1 METNDTNKKSE
12 KIIHKELSYKV
23 GGILYQAHTKLGRY
37 ALENQYSNII
47 ENILKQ
53 EKIPYEREKSVTLS
67 GTDRNRIDFVIS
79 GIILLELKTKPFL
92 VKDDYYQTL
101 RYLEASEL
109 RLGIIANFRSEYLR
123 PKRII
128 NPRFN

>member
-1 METNDTNKKSE
+1 METNDANKKSD

-23 GGILYQAHTKLGRY
+23 VGILYQAHNKLGRY
-37 ALENQYSNII
+37 ALENQYGNII

-79 GIILLELKTKPFL
+79 GIILLELKAKPFL